1 MRKKPVLITRTV
13 ISVPGDDGATD
24 FPRPLQSPGPSS
36 ASTLSPGC
44 APSAPVGSMG
54 FVTEN
59 SGVASAALT
68 HAVLD
73 RPLFQQCFEQVLVS
87 RSSGARPFVVVYA
100 RCKGSCNMTA
110 EDRHDNPG
118 RSSRPRKGDF
128 DPAQGLTEAL
138 KGLVSKHKHC
148 FHPAITELT
157 WDLLNSSWQPGPSAS
172 SSQPS
177 EPTAVVCAAP
187 VTPADSCSDPSTATT
202 QQGAQILGVDVVP
215 PDTSEDCAMP
225 NTDHQS
231 QARPHH
237 GRHLL
242 RLILASW
249 RDAQATEAVPSR
261 SNAAIESPLSGVK
274 HAMHSPAAPSHAK
287 KPRADSTSPSLLESF
302 ERIKLKGKDAMI
314 DTMNRRLT
322 V

>member
-1 MRKKPVLITRTV
+1 MHGPIWSGRSGNAVGCPGLPHSDSVFRSNTSTNKQTSFNKRTRNVRYQSRVTTAKPTFLVRC
-13 ISVPGDDGATD
+13 
-24 FPRPLQSPGPSS
+24 RPLQSPGPSS

-68 HAVLD
+68 HAVFD
-73 RPLFQQCFEQVLVS
+73 RPLFQQCFEQVAASQS
-87 RSSGARPFVVVYA
+87 RGARPFVVVYA
-100 RCKGSCNMTA
+100 HCKGSCNMTA
-110 EDRHDNPG
+110 EDRRNDPS
-118 RSSRPRKGDF
+118 RSSRPRKGGF

-138 KGLVSKHKHC
+138 KDLVSKHKYC

-202 QQGAQILGVDVVP
+202 QQGAQILGVDVVL
-215 PDTSEDCAMP
+215 PDTSDDSEMP
-225 NTDHQS
+225 NTEQQF
-231 QARPHH
+231 QARPHLG
-237 GRHLL
+237 GRLL
-242 RLILASW
+242 RLIS
-249 RDAQATEAVPSR
+249 
-261 SNAAIESPLSGVK
+261 AA
-274 HAMHSPAAPSHAK
+274 
-287 KPRADSTSPSLLESF
+287 
-302 ERIKLKGKDAMI
+302 
-314 DTMNRRLT
+314 
-322 V
+322 